1 MSFLKTLTFSTAN
14 DLAPSPIEKKRHQL
28 ITALEDQL
36 ALLDD
41 PDLTKRRKKWLDIDG
56 ERILTLKDIPVR
68 PWWKQTLDGK
78 VMFFVRSGL
87 RRIEFEK
94 GKAAIVLPSVE
105 ELPKLIKGLM
115 DAAQTGELD
124 HLLEVK
130 VKPMAPAKQKAA

>member
-28 ITALEDQL
+28 ITALHDQL
-36 ALLDD
+36 ALLDR
-41 PDLTKRRKKWLDIDG
+41 PELTKRRKKWLEVDG
-56 ERILTLKDIPVR
+56 DRILTLKDVPVR

-78 VMFFVRSGL
+78 LMFFVRCGV

-94 GKAAIVLPSVE
+94 GKAAIMVRGEE
-105 ELPKLIKGLM
+105 ELPKLIKGLI

-124 HLLEVK
+124 HLLEGK
-130 VKPMAPAKQKAA
+130 VKPIVASKQKAA